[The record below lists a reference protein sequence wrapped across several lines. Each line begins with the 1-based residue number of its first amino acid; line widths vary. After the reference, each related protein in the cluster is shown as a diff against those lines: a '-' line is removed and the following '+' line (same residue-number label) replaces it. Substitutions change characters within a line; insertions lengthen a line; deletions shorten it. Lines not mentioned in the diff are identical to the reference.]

1 MKSNEIDRLNDQPS
15 PYDKASYFMGLVKQE
30 IETCEDFLSKE
41 EVESFRAYHSS
52 LKGMNELRFSHSR
65 DRYAQRVQHLI
76 DSIDLKTK
84 VLDAGCGTGS
94 ESILCSVLG
103 ANVIGVDLSE
113 ERLAV
118 ARGRLKFYEG
128 KLNKP
133 LEVKFY
139 AQSVFDISDTF
150 NVIWAQQSISH
161 ISPADRFIQFAYDHL
176 DKGGKLIIIDPN
188 ALNPLAYILA
198 KRDQWKRGGA
208 YTTKRNPQTGEIIP
222 YAQERIFS
230 IYTIKQM
237 VTKAGFKIKEVH
249 VSGISLPVPLFS
261 YKSRN
266 MSYYINKVFDRL
278 PIIRMFGGGYTLIVV
293 KE

>member
-30 IETCEDFLSKE
+30 IETCQDFLSKE
-41 EVESFRAYHSS
+41 EVESFRAYHSN
-52 LKGMNELRFSHSR
+52 LKGMNQLRLSHLR
-65 DRYAQRVQHLI
+65 DRYARRVQHLV
-76 DSIDLKTK
+76 DSIDLNTK
-84 VLDAGCGTGS
+84 VLDAGCGIGS
-94 ESILCSVLG
+94 ESILCGLLG
-103 ANVIGVDLSE
+103 ASVIGVDLHE
-113 ERLAV
+113 ERLAA
-118 ARGRLKFYEG
+118 ARGRLRDYQG

-139 AQSVFDISDTF
+139 AQSVFDILDTF

-161 ISPADRFIQFAYDHL
+161 ISPADRFIQFAYNHL
-176 DKGGKLIIIDPN
+176 DKGGKLIVVDPN
-188 ALNPLAYILA
+188 ALNPL
-198 KRDQWKRGGA
+198 A
-208 YTTKRNPQTGEIIP
+208 YTTKRNPQTGEIIS

-230 IYTIKQM
+230 IYSIKKM
-237 VTKAGFKIKEVH
+237 VAKAGFKIKEVH

-278 PIIRMFGGGYTLIVV
+278 PIIRMSGGAYTLIAV